1 MASIQRIYADAR
13 PAAKPKLLRRIYL
26 SIWYNPVDESR
37 NIRQLRNFW
46 RAHSLAT
53 PHLFLTMLP
62 PAAVAHGPGLIGTM
76 LNVMLY
82 GIMVA
87 QTVMFFNTYDKDRF
101 FIKTLVVVLFVADTI
116 NCVFDIAWIYNIL
129 INHFN
134 DLDALATADWVFAT
148 DPAMV
153 GIIATIVQLF
163 FAWRV
168 KVLTKHNWVVLLI
181 FLTSL
186 CSMLGGIG
194 TAIAISIVPE
204 FIHFQKFEVIVII
217 WLIGA
222 AICDSSITI
231 ALTLYLRKHKTGFQG
246 TDTLLNKL
254 IRLTVQNG
262 AICAVWAIIDLIV
275 YLASPTGLHLA
286 FNFPLAKLYT
296 NSLMSTLNSR
306 ASWNTRMDSASTRS
320 GQNKNIQLLDVSSA
334 SRREQPGNIVSL
346 PRQEVYVNVE
356 SHQVI
361 DNPDRKANNNCDL
374 VLINFYF
381 TTRVVRLF
389 VLESA

>member
-1 MASIQRIYADAR
+1 
-13 PAAKPKLLRRIYL
+13 
-26 SIWYNPVDESR
+26 
-37 NIRQLRNFW
+37 
-46 RAHSLAT
+46 
-53 PHLFLTMLP
+53 MLP

-262 AICAVWAIIDLIV
+262 AICTVWAIIDLIV

-361 DNPDRKANNNCDL
+361 DNPDRKANNNWSEHTGSDTDKKDIIPL
-374 VLINFYF
+374 SDAV
-381 TTRVVRLF
+381 
-389 VLESA
+389 